1 MGMGDRLKEKAL
13 EPLPPSRN
21 DGKGDSPT
29 NEGKS
34 GKAKPIEN
42 RECAH
47 SRWIDPNGVEGM
59 ACKEV

>member
-1 MGMGDRLKEKAL
+1 LKEKAL
-13 EPLPPSRN
+13 EPPPQAGMMER
-21 DGKGDSPT
+21 GIPQQM
-29 NEGKS
+29 EGKS

-42 RECAH
+42 REGAP

>member
-1 MGMGDRLKEKAL
+1 MGDRLKEKAL
-13 EPLPPSRN
+13 EPPPQAGMMER
-21 DGKGDSPT
+21 GIRQQM
-29 NEGKS
+29 EGKS

-42 RECAH
+42 RECAP